1 LYCITIHPEREEKGA
16 TIAPAPTPR
25 YNPTIR
31 KEKNMAEQTAHT
43 RKPFEGKIPEDARQ
57 HFRAAR
63 EELHKTIEDMV
74 PPEFM
79 EHRRKARKE
88 MLLAWR
94 SMIDASLERMDEK
107 KKKA

>member
-1 LYCITIHPEREEKGA
+1 
-16 TIAPAPTPR
+16 
-25 YNPTIR
+25 
-31 KEKNMAEQTAHT
+31 MAEQTNRT
-43 RKPFEGKIPEDARQ
+43 RKDFESKFPDETRQ

-63 EELHKTIEDMV
+63 EELHKSLEGIL

-79 EHRRKARKE
+79 EHRLKARKE

-94 SMIDASLERMDEK
+94 SMIDASLKRMDES